1 MPTRGWTFEQTG
13 EHALWTSTAS
23 KASLRQEVF
32 MAAVIALTLGILAL
46 GVGLLVI
53 AAVDLMLALV
63 STHSPFT
70 GWLFFQPAS
79 WAVVGLFTLT
89 MFALSLQS
97 AIGRVVTRFEFDRD
111 QRRVI
116 VERRALHFRRL
127 KPVLEVIAFEHIT
140 EFVCEVHGERA
151 HFRLEIKPTR
161 HRASALNLGSALPP
175 DLGLEQLRWLQP
187 ALGEK
192 LYVRYVSLI
201 DGRLQLQRVPYPPP
215 QHPPIEPL

>member
-1 MPTRGWTFEQTG
+1 MLELPDWQRSLTADFGPPAPGHYRTAPEDFRVDEQLDFIPEGQG
-13 EHALWTSTAS
+13 EHLWLRVEKRNLTTLEVVFFAGVTA
-23 KASLRQEVF
+23 EV
-32 MAAVIALTLGILAL
+32 
-46 GVGLLVI
+46 
-53 AAVDLMLALV
+53 
-63 STHSPFT
+63 
-70 GWLFFQPAS
+70 
-79 WAVVGLFTLT
+79 
-89 MFALSLQS
+89 

-151 HFRLEIKPTR
+151 HFRLEIRPTR

-187 ALGEK
+187 ALGDK